1 MSILVHLL
9 CRVET
14 VATLSPDVF
23 WPRPAVESAMLRI
36 DVGASPFADRHSR
49 QADCVG
55 QQANCV
61 GPLADRT
68 ALHGFVDLVRK
79 TFEHRRKTLRS
90 ALGYV
95 LDVRQRDAVCASIDA
110 TRRPESFS
118 IEEWLAMYHVAG
130 DVE

>member
-9 CRVET
+9 CRVQT

-36 DVGASPFADRHSR
+36 DVGASPFVDRQR
-49 QADCVG
+49 WQAD
-55 QQANCV
+55 CV

-95 LDVRQRDAVCASIDA
+95 LDEQRRDAICASIDA
-110 TRRPESFS
+110 KRRPESFS
-118 IEEWLAMYHVAG
+118 IEEWLAMYRVVG
-130 DVE
+130 DVGWPLK